1 MFLFVGKAATL
12 AHAEHQQRH
21 KSEADSS
28 LLIAQMYKC
37 ATQRSFHE
45 TQMPGPKKITD
56 VFSSL
61 RLSCA
66 ANFLHDNYRA
76 YNRQTFAAPACPD
89 KRAYQ

>member
-1 MFLFVGKAATL
+1 MSLIVSVILFSLPVKP
-12 AHAEHQQRH
+12 
-21 KSEADSS
+21 EARSS
-28 LLIAQMYKC
+28 LLIAKMYKS

-61 RLSCA
+61 RLSFA
-66 ANFLHDNYRA
+66 ANFLHDNYPA
-76 YNRQTFAAPACPD
+76 YNRQTFAVPAYPD